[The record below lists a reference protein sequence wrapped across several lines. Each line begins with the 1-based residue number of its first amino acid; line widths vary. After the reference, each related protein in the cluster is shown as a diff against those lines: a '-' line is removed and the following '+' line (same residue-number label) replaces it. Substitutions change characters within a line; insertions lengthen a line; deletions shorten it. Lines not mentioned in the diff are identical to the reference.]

1 MKINLA
7 KPVIKYLLIALS
19 ALIGFLL
26 IYTYV
31 KFTNDRVYEF
41 AKEQLVENEVSPEPV
56 KEALNTELML
66 QQSLPSVSDTQP
78 EATKPLP
85 GSEAFRTD
93 TKSVEIKPSRK
104 VIMSG
109 KSAHTCMRELN
120 TNVINNDVVKCTHD
134 HYTKPETRL

>member
-7 KPVIKYLLIALS
+7 KPVVKYLLIALS

-41 AKEQLVENEVSPEPV
+41 AKEQLVENEVAPEPA
-56 KEALNTELML
+56 KEAFNTELML
-66 QQSLPSVSDTQP
+66 QPSVSDTLP

-104 VIMSG
+104 VMMSG

-120 TNVINNDVVKCTHD
+120 TNVINNDVVKCTRD
-134 HYTKPETRL
+134 HYTKPETIL

>member
-1 MKINLA
+1 MKINLSR
-7 KPVIKYLLIALS
+7 PVIKYLLIALS

-41 AKEQLVENEVSPEPV
+41 AKEQVVENEVSPEPI
-56 KEALNTELML
+56 KEAMNTELML
-66 QQSLPSVSDTQP
+66 QQSLPSVSDTPP

-104 VIMSG
+104 VMMSG
-109 KSAHTCMRELN
+109 KSTHTCMRELN

-134 HYTKPETRL
+134 HYTKLENRL